1 MSFRVRV
8 SRFRH
13 VFGQPLKKALTY
25 ENVRVSSTSW
35 DTCYCSVGA
44 KFVALIVEC
53 SGGGAFVVIPL
64 NQYGRLAPDAPI
76 VGGHKGAVLDIAWN
90 PFNDNV
96 IASASEDCLVKV
108 WEIPD
113 GGLVRTMQE
122 SVVDLVYHQ
131 RRVGF
136 VVWHP
141 TAENVLL
148 SCGSDNVMVV
158 WNVAA
163 AEPLVVINTVPEQV
177 SSACWSW
184 NGSELLISSRD
195 KKLRILDARTG
206 QIKEEAPGHEGSKT
220 CKAIFL
226 KDGSVLTSGFSKM
239 SERQYSLRRRG
250 KLGEPVVLE
259 AIDKSNG
266 IMFLLYDPDTNIVF
280 FCGKGDSVIR
290 YFEYNDEAPYLHY
303 ISTFQASEPQRA
315 IGMLP
320 KRICDVKSCEITRI
334 FRATSNGVVAV
345 HPFIVPRK
353 SEQFQED
360 LYPDTFGDTPA
371 LSAEEWAEGKDADP
385 ILVSMKD
392 GFSSSSTGEK
402 KKFVRKNIV
411 FEKKAAPSQRKS
423 EDLSPQLSEDAIRR
437 IVNEVMNQRFED
449 FKRDMQ
455 LDVSKLKAVVVRQND
470 RVSQLEAAQSRLQRS
485 NGDAA
490 GGHVQ
495 QLGQETATGVRTQDT
510 ANGNG
515 DAPLQEL
522 QENEV

>member
-1 MSFRVRV
+1 MSFRVRS

-13 VFGQPLKKALTY
+13 VFGQPMKKALTY
-25 ENVRVSSTSW
+25 ENVRVSSSSW
-35 DTCYCSVGA
+35 DTCYCSVSGT
-44 KFVALIVEC
+44 FVALIVEC
-53 SGGGAFVVIPL
+53 GGGGGFIVFPI
-64 NQYGRLAPDAPI
+64 NQYGRLTPDAPI

-113 GGLVRTMQE
+113 GGLVRTMHE
-122 SVVDLVYHQ
+122 SVVDLEYHQ

-141 TAENVLL
+141 TANNVLL

-158 WNVAA
+158 WNVAT
-163 AEPLVVINTVPEQV
+163 AEPLVIIKTVTEQV

-195 KKLRILDARTG
+195 KMLRILDARTG
-206 QIKEEAPGHEGSKT
+206 EIKEEAPGHEGSKT
-220 CKAIFL
+220 CKAIFM
-226 KDGSVLTSGFSKM
+226 KDGSVLTTGFSKM
-239 SERQYSLRRRG
+239 SGRQYALRHRG
-250 KLGEPVVLE
+250 KLGQPVVQE
-259 AIDKSNG
+259 SIDKSNG
-266 IMFLLYDPDTNIVF
+266 TMFLLYDPDTNLVY

-290 YFEYNDEAPYLHY
+290 YFEYTDEHPYLHY

-315 IGMLP
+315 IAMLP
-320 KRICDVKSCEITRI
+320 KRVCDVKSCEIARI

-360 LYPDTFGDTPA
+360 LYPDTFSDTPA
-371 LSAEEWAEGKDADP
+371 LTAEEWMEGKDADP
-385 ILVSMKD
+385 ILVSMR
-392 GFSSSSTGEK
+392 GGSANSTET
-402 KKFVRKNIV
+402 KKFVKKNIV
-411 FEKKAAPSQRKS
+411 FEKKTAATQRKS
-423 EDLSPQLSEDAIRR
+423 VDSPQLSEDVIRR
-437 IVNEVMNQRFED
+437 IVNEVLTQRFDE

-470 RVSQLEAAQSRLQRS
+470 RVSQLEAKQNSLLQNA
-485 NGDAA
+485 NGDTPVHQQRPDEEGATTTSQ
-490 GGHVQ
+490 GG
-495 QLGQETATGVRTQDT
+495 

-515 DAPLQEL
+515 DAPQHTLQED
-522 QENEV
+522 EV